1 MVIVVTMMKLL
12 GLSDF
17 GINEFYCIT
26 YCFFPLMLG
35 FEDGFLCILV
45 M

>member
-26 YCFFPLMLG
+26 YCFFPLMPE
-35 FEDGFLCILV
+35 FEDGFLYILE

>member
-12 GLSDF
+12 GLSNF

-26 YCFFPLMLG
+26 YCFFSLKVG
-35 FEDGFLCILV
+35 VEDGFLCILV